1 VASAERDTAGDGG
14 RLGAALRLVNRAGAG
29 LERARVL
36 LIALAEAGLPGSCWP
51 RACCDR
57 SSSLHRPV
65 SRHLTRAAALW
76 SLSQATARG
85 AIMGIAPY
93 FVSAVLDHVD
103 GEVARLTYAESS
115 R

>member
-1 VASAERDTAGDGG
+1 
-14 RLGAALRLVNRAGAG
+14 
-29 LERARVL
+29 VL
-36 LIALAEAGLPGSCWP
+36 A

-65 SRHLTRAAALW
+65 SRHLTRAAVALGVPANAISIASLLVGLLAVW